1 MNALELIIDEHERFR
16 TMLDR
21 LDELDAGDHGSR
33 RRLVDEL
40 IAGLVQHGAME
51 EQVLYPFVLSEI
63 PDLED
68 AVREELE
75 EHHVIELLMVEL
87 ERLDPEHEQFD
98 AKLEVFAEILLHH
111 FEEEEEEL
119 FPALRERLDAATLE
133 DLTDDLR
140 SARESAPTEPDPD
153 RVGG

>member
-21 LDELDAGDHGSR
+21 LAELDVGDHGSR

-40 IAGLVQHGAME
+40 IAVSGQHGAME

-68 AVREELE
+68 AVREEIE
-75 EHHVIELLMVEL
+75 EHHVLELLMVEL
-87 ERLDPEHEQFD
+87 SRLDPEHEQFD

-111 FEEEEEEL
+111 FEEEEEEPGRGCRW
-119 FPALRERLDAATLE
+119 FWPFC
-133 DLTDDLR
+133 
-140 SARESAPTEPDPD
+140 
-153 RVGG
+153 